1 MFRYSPNP
9 LASLVNAF
17 RSSSTSGSY
26 GHLSASALGPAIGVH
41 AAMPPW
47 LAAGLPGHQPPK
59 ASMFSSNHPLH
70 PGHSLTKSQVTDL
83 PYALRE
89 IVDLDGPAAVTAGA
103 RTTGIPRNRFKN
115 RINYKG
121 SLMSNPLSNI
131 LEIKIQR
138 HFGLV
143 GLNRQ
148 IINLKMEPGTTPSLP
163 LAKNNSQ
170 MTDLGGLQTPPP

>member
-26 GHLSASALGPAIGVH
+26 GHLSAT
-41 AAMPPW
+41 
-47 LAAGLPGHQPPK
+47 
-59 ASMFSSNHPLH
+59 SMFSSNHPLH
-70 PGHSLTKSQVTDL
+70 PGHSLTKSQQITDLSSKKQEQPTNSSNHPTVTDL

-148 IINLKMEPGTTPSLP
+148 ITDLKMEPGMTPSLP
-163 LAKNNSQ
+163 LAKNNCQ

>member
-1 MFRYSPNP
+1 
-9 LASLVNAF
+9 
-17 RSSSTSGSY
+17 
-26 GHLSASALGPAIGVH
+26 
-41 AAMPPW
+41 
-47 LAAGLPGHQPPK
+47 
-59 ASMFSSNHPLH
+59 MFSSNHPLH

-148 IINLKMEPGTTPSLP
+148 ITDLKMEPGTTPSLP
-163 LAKNNSQ
+163 LAKNNCQ